1 LRPPHAVDTFLL
13 FQVLVCLID
22 FIYPPK
28 PIPVETR
35 TEPKLEKE
43 KGEEENHGKQA
54 SGDELVR
61 IITVFLCSSFV
72 IPCFLT
78 VHKGTDIWIS
88 DFEEYSDLGRTI
100 LSYNSLA
107 PASVRS
113 FGIREVIVL
122 DF

>member
-1 LRPPHAVDTFLL
+1 M
-13 FQVLVCLID
+13 CLID

-61 IITVFLCSSFV
+61 IISIFLCSSFV

-78 VHKGTDIWIS
+78 VHKGTYIWIS

-100 LSYNSLA
+100 LSYSSLA

-113 FGIREVIVL
+113 YGIREVIVL
-122 DF
+122 NF

>member
-1 LRPPHAVDTFLL
+1 MRLPHAVDTFLL

-54 SGDELVR
+54 GGDELVR
-61 IITVFLCSSFV
+61 IITIVLCSSFV
-72 IPCFLT
+72 IPCLHT
-78 VHKGTDIWIS
+78 MHKGTDSWIS
-88 DFEEYSDLGRTI
+88 DFEEYSNLGRTI
-100 LSYNSLA
+100 LSYSSLA

-113 FGIREVIVL
+113 YGI
-122 DF
+122 

>member
-1 LRPPHAVDTFLL
+1 
-13 FQVLVCLID
+13 LID

-28 PIPVETR
+28 PVPLETR
-35 TEPKLEKE
+35 TETKLEKE

-61 IITVFLCSSFV
+61 IITIFLCSSFV

-78 VHKGTDIWIS
+78 VHKGTGVWIS
-88 DFEEYSDLGRTI
+88 DFEEYSDVGRTI

-113 FGIREVIVL
+113 YGIREAIVL
-122 DF
+122 NF

>member
-1 LRPPHAVDTFLL
+1 MRLPHAVDTFLL

-28 PIPVETR
+28 PISVETR

-43 KGEEENHGKQA
+43 KGEEENRGKQA

-61 IITVFLCSSFV
+61 IITIVVYCSFV

-78 VHKGTDIWIS
+78 MHNRTDIWIS
-88 DFEEYSDLGRTI
+88 DFEEYSNLGRTI
-100 LSYNSLA
+100 LSYSSLA

-113 FGIREVIVL
+113 YGI
-122 DF
+122 